1 MTQSLENHLM
11 APLPSGSKSEVIIQ
25 RITDALISGDL
36 KPGDKIPT
44 EQEFCDQLKIGRNT
58 VREAI
63 KVLIAFGVLEIRR
76 SEGTFVVDHF
86 SPKLMDSVLY
96 GLILCPRSL
105 DSLLEF
111 KISLWTS
118 MILLAIDKASDEDVA
133 QLQMLYDALA
143 KTVHASEP
151 DVDAI
156 FSDSE
161 DFHRFLGEITHNPLM
176 SQLNELTVNFSANTR
191 VQSISL
197 RLEKGKLSDMLQ
209 EYAAMLELVRRRD
222 KEAVPKTM
230 ASILAAWKILFEI

>member
-133 QLQMLYDALA
+133 QLQLLYDALA

-176 SQLNELTVNFSANTR
+176 SQLNELTVNFSVNTR

>member
-25 RITDALISGDL
+25 RITEALISGDL
-36 KPGDKIPT
+36 RPGDKIPT

-151 DVDAI
+151 NVDAI

>member
-1 MTQSLENHLM
+1 MTERAENHLM
-11 APLPSGSKSEVIIQ
+11 APLASGSKSEVIIQ
-25 RITDALISGDL
+25 RITASLISGDL

-44 EQEFCDQLKIGRNT
+44 EQEFCDQLKVGRNT

-96 GLILCPRSL
+96 GLILCPRSM
-105 DSLLEF
+105 DNLLEF

-118 MILLAIDKASDEDVA
+118 MILLAIDKATDEDIA
-133 QLQMLYDALA
+133 QLQLLYDALV
-143 KTVHASEP
+143 KTVSVPEP
-151 DVDAI
+151 NVDAI

-176 SQLNELTVNFSANTR
+176 SQLTELTVNFSAKSR
-191 VQSISL
+191 VKSIAL

-209 EYAAMLELVRRRD
+209 EYAAMLELVRRRNKD
-222 KEAVPKTM
+222 AVPKTM

>member
-118 MILLAIDKASDEDVA
+118 MILLAIDKASDEDVS

>member
-1 MTQSLENHLM
+1 MTERAENHLM
-11 APLPSGSKSEVIIQ
+11 APLASGSKSEVIIQ
-25 RITDALISGDL
+25 RITASLISGDL

-44 EQEFCDQLKIGRNT
+44 EQEFCDQLKVGRNT

-96 GLILCPRSL
+96 GLILCPRSM
-105 DSLLEF
+105 DNLLEF

-118 MILLAIDKASDEDVA
+118 MILLAIDKATDEDIA
-133 QLQMLYDALA
+133 QLQLLYDALV
-143 KTVHASEP
+143 KTVSVPEP
-151 DVDAI
+151 NVDAI

-176 SQLNELTVNFSANTR
+176 SQLNELTVNFSANSR
-191 VQSISL
+191 VKSIAL

-209 EYAAMLELVRRRD
+209 EYAAMLELVRRRNKD
-222 KEAVPKTM
+222 AVPKTM

>member
-36 KPGDKIPT
+36 RPGDKIPT

-156 FSDSE
+156 SSDSE

-176 SQLNELTVNFSANTR
+176 SQLNELTVNFSVNTR

>member
-1 MTQSLENHLM
+1 MTESAENHLM
-11 APLPSGSKSEVIIQ
+11 APLASGSKSEVIIQ
-25 RITDALISGDL
+25 RITASLISGDL

-44 EQEFCDQLKIGRNT
+44 EQEFCDQLKVGRNT

-96 GLILCPRSL
+96 GLILCPRSM
-105 DSLLEF
+105 DNLLEF

-118 MILLAIDKASDEDVA
+118 MILLAIDKATDEDIA
-133 QLQMLYDALA
+133 QLQLLYDALV
-143 KTVHASEP
+143 KTVSVPEP
-151 DVDAI
+151 NVDAI

-176 SQLNELTVNFSANTR
+176 SQLNELTVNFSANSR
-191 VQSISL
+191 VKSIAL

-209 EYAAMLELVRRRD
+209 EYAAMLELVRRRNKD
-222 KEAVPKTM
+222 AVPKTM

>member
-176 SQLNELTVNFSANTR
+176 SQLNELTVNFSVNTR

>member
-230 ASILAAWKILFEI
+230 ASILAAWKIHFEI

>member
-1 MTQSLENHLM
+1 MTERAENHLM
-11 APLPSGSKSEVIIQ
+11 APLASGSKSEVIIQ
-25 RITDALISGDL
+25 RITDSLISGDL

-44 EQEFCDQLKIGRNT
+44 EQEFCDQLKVGRNT

-96 GLILCPRSL
+96 GLILCPRSM
-105 DSLLEF
+105 DNLLEF

-118 MILLAIDKASDEDVA
+118 MILLAIDKATDEDIA
-133 QLQMLYDALA
+133 QLQMLYDALV
-143 KTVHASEP
+143 KTVCAPEP
-151 DVDAI
+151 NVDAI

-161 DFHRFLGEITHNPLM
+161 DFHRFLGESTHNPLM
-176 SQLNELTVNFSANTR
+176 SQLNELTVNFSANSR
-191 VQSISL
+191 VKSISL

-209 EYAAMLELVRRRD
+209 EYSAMLELVRRRD
-222 KEAVPKTM
+222 KDAVPKTM

>member
-25 RITDALISGDL
+25 RITEALISGDL

-151 DVDAI
+151 NVDAI

>member
-118 MILLAIDKASDEDVA
+118 MILLAIDKATDEDVA

-143 KTVHASEP
+143 KTIHASEP

-176 SQLNELTVNFSANTR
+176 AQLNELTVNFSVNSR

-222 KEAVPKTM
+222 KEAVPRTM

>member
-1 MTQSLENHLM
+1 MTEKAENHLM
-11 APLPSGSKSEVIIQ
+11 APLASGAKSEVIIQ
-25 RITDALISGDL
+25 RITDSLISGDL

-44 EQEFCDQLKIGRNT
+44 EQEFCEQLKVGRNT

-96 GLILCPRSL
+96 GLILCPRSMG
-105 DSLLEF
+105 DLLEF

-118 MILLAIDKASDEDVA
+118 MIILAIDKATEEDLK
-133 QLQMLYDALA
+133 QLQILYDVLA
-143 KTVHASEP
+143 KTIHAENP
-151 DVDAI
+151 DADAI

-176 SQLNELTVNFSANTR
+176 SQLNELTVNFSTNSRIT
-191 VQSISL
+191 SIKL
-197 RLEKGKLSDMLQ
+197 RIQKGKLGDMLQ
-209 EYAAMLELVRRRD
+209 EYNAMLELVRHRD
-222 KEAVPKTM
+222 KSAVPGTM
-230 ASILAAWKILFEI
+230 AGILAAWRILFAI